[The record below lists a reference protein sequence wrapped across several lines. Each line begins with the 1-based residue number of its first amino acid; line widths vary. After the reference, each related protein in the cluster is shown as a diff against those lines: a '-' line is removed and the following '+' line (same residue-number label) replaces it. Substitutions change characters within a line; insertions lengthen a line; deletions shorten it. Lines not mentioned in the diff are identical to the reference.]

1 MWWAEH
7 TKNTGIDILV
17 AIEHSLK
24 TAMKTICTKS
34 LVVLVVAVATVRSYV
49 TLALHT
55 RVLPR
60 HLA

>member
-1 MWWAEH
+1 MA
-7 TKNTGIDILV
+7 IL
-17 AIEHSLK
+17 AALNHGLN
-24 TAMKTICTKS
+24 AMKNFCTNT
-34 LVVLVVAVATVRSYV
+34 LVVLVVAVATVRSYA

>member
-1 MWWAEH
+1 
-7 TKNTGIDILV
+7 
-17 AIEHSLK
+17 
-24 TAMKTICTKS
+24 MKTLCTTS

-49 TLALHT
+49 ALALHT